1 MPLMKS
7 PAGDMEITINKMTA
21 DKDRLVTVG
30 KFGAWDS
37 TIYFTVD
44 DVLDMMKLMLN
55 RKVIGF
61 ILKLPL
67 LIVKS
72 RLSGQRKDRET

>member
-7 PAGDMEITINKMTA
+7 PAGDMEITISKISA
-21 DKDRLVTVG
+21 DSDRLITTG

-55 RKVIGF
+55 RQVVGF
-61 ILKLPL
+61 ILKLPI
-67 LIVKS
+67 LIVKTK
-72 RLSGQRKDRET
+72 LLK

>member
-44 DVLDMMKLMLN
+44 DVVDMMKLMFNLQ
-55 RKVIGF
+55 VIGF
-61 ILKLPL
+61 ILKLPF
-67 LIVKS
+67 LIAKS
-72 RLSGQRKDRET
+72 RLSGRGKTQET